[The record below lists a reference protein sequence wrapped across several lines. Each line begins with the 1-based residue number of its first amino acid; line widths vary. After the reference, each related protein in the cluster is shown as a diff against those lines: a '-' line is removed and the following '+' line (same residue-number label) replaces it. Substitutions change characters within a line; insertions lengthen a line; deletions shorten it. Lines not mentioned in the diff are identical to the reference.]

1 MVLCIC
7 AEMRTA
13 RECMVR
19 GAQCASKPNGSVLAS
34 EKDMAEAGHLGGA
47 QRCIGP
53 KKKTR
58 FIKKGRKFYFQTNLP
73 NERTK

>member
-34 EKDMAEAGHLGGA
+34 EKDMAEAGHLRGA

-53 KKKTR
+53 PPTKFTDKKETEKH
-58 FIKKGRKFYFQTNLP
+58 GRQ
-73 NERTK
+73 